1 MQKVDE
7 GKVEVLRNGS
17 DVPVQILT
25 TELVVGDVF
34 LFSHGKK
41 LPADAL
47 LLEGTNVICNE
58 SDQTGENEPVK
69 KTPLVDDNW
78 EEGAKNTL
86 IAKSLV
92 TSGSG
97 KAIVAAVGYN
107 TLAGAIA
114 RAANVAKP

>member
-1 MQKVDE
+1 M
-7 GKVEVLRNGS
+7 
-17 DVPVQILT
+17 QILT

-41 LPADAL
+41 LPTDAL
-47 LLEGTNVICNE
+47 LLDGTNVVCDE
-58 SDQTGENEPVK
+58 SDLTGEKDPVK
-69 KTPLVDDNW
+69 KTPLVDGNW

-86 IAKSLV
+86 MAKSLV

-107 TLAGAIA
+107 TSAGDIA
-114 RAANVAKP
+114 REANAAEPEKTILMNKLVTIADTIG